1 MKNLPEFL
9 CTPPQYSSCSKS
21 KQALYRNIRFALN
34 EMFQKFFSCNF
45 AFLAIMNAPPL
56 DIVQGIY
63 LGKKLHKM
71 KNEKKDTY
79 MCKF

>member
-1 MKNLPEFL
+1 MHA
-9 CTPPQYSSCSKS
+9 SSVQ
-21 KQALYRNIRFALN
+21 QALYRNIRFALN

-45 AFLAIMNAPPL
+45 AFLAIMNAPPPL

-71 KNEKKDTY
+71 KNEKRYLYVQILKHI
-79 MCKF
+79 

>member
-1 MKNLPEFL
+1 MHA
-9 CTPPQYSSCSKS
+9 SSVQ
-21 KQALYRNIRFALN
+21 QALYRNIRFALN

-56 DIVQGIY
+56 PLDIVQGIY